1 MIAPTYAIPFEHGVV
16 CSPHALASASG
27 LAVLRDGGN
36 ALDAAV
42 ATNLTLGVVAPYSCG
57 FGGDLFAI
65 VWHDGVA
72 AYNGS
77 GRTPAAMTA
86 EVVRAATGDA
96 MPERGP
102 LPITVPGAAEAW
114 FSLLNRFGTRSFGQL
129 ATDALRYA
137 RDGFPITELGAEA
150 IAEAREEFAGSAA
163 WHAVYGE
170 IHRPGDVLRQPDL
183 GRTIQAL
190 ADEGPDVY
198 YRGSIAAAIAEAV
211 STAGGLMTTLD
222 LAEHRGEWV
231 EPLSARYRDVDV
243 LELPPNTQGVAV
255 LEALRILDELGPLP
269 PDGLDR
275 QHRLIEVT
283 KLALA
288 DRDAHVTDPEHM
300 RIDPA
305 QLLSTSWVRER
316 AALFDPTRA
325 REPGRVRSVDSG
337 TAYMCVADRG
347 GMLVSLIQSNFLG
360 FGSGLTVPRW
370 GINLH
375 DRGATFSLDDGHPN
389 VVAPRKRTLHT
400 LIPALALRDGAPWLA
415 FGTMGGHGQAQTH
428 VQLLA
433 RVVDDRD
440 DVLRAISAP
449 RWLVDLN
456 DWSVTAEDR
465 FADEVFD
472 GLAKRGH
479 RVARAPAFVQSMGH
493 AHAIEVV
500 PGGFASATDPR
511 AEGAPAGF

>member
-1 MIAPTYAIPFEHGVV
+1 MPCRRAAPCRSPCPAPPRHGSR
-16 CSPHALASASG
+16 CSIASA
-27 LAVLRDGGN
+27 
-36 ALDAAV
+36 
-42 ATNLTLGVVAPYSCG
+42 
-57 FGGDLFAI
+57 
-65 VWHDGVA
+65 
-72 AYNGS
+72 
-77 GRTPAAMTA
+77 
-86 EVVRAATGDA
+86 
-96 MPERGP
+96 
-102 LPITVPGAAEAW
+102 
-114 FSLLNRFGTRSFGQL
+114 
-129 ATDALRYA
+129 
-137 RDGFPITELGAEA
+137 LGASVSSPPTPCVTRTMASRSRSSEPSPSRRC
-150 IAEAREEFAGSAA
+150 ARSSPA
-163 WHAVYGE
+163 
-170 IHRPGDVLRQPDL
+170 RP
-183 GRTIQAL
+183 
-190 ADEGPDVY
+190 
-198 YRGSIAAAIAEAV
+198 RGTPCTAR
-211 STAGGLMTTLD
+211 STDRETSFGGLMTTLD

-325 REPGRVRSVDSG
+325 REPGRVRSIDSG
-337 TAYMCVADRG
+337 TAYLCAADRG

-360 FGSGLTVPRW
+360 FGSGLTVPKW

-375 DRGATFSLDDGHPN
+375 DRGATFSLHDGHPN

-428 VQLLA
+428 VQRLA

-440 DVLRAISAP
+440 DVQSAISAP

-465 FADEVFD
+465 FTAEVFD
-472 GLAKRGH
+472 GLAERGH
-479 RVARAPAFVQSMGH
+479 RVARVPAFAQSMGH

-511 AEGAPAGF
+511 A